1 MVNIVDLAPKMISTI
16 FEYLEQTKDRQCLAK
31 SHPVFKEAIAIYAVE
46 SKCYE
51 KIQIESLPIEDW
63 SFILSACGSTVLHI
77 ACYSAEIASAAVK
90 LASEYCP
97 NLKEL
102 IIPIRH
108 EYWNEV
114 KPLLVGLE
122 NLKGL
127 ILRND
132 YTPIDLTALVKLPG
146 LITLLLFAFNPKDVL
161 PVVNLLQLK
170 NICIRNVDIV
180 LNIYEF
186 CRGMAQ
192 LESIELEKVHIN
204 FPATFTRDPLWSKLR
219 YLKIGVVRV
228 SSEMPYLPKL
238 KILYI
243 KCHSDIE
250 LGKILGRS
258 VTRYSNT
265 LLALRLY
272 CTDKCSSHENNAKT
286 IGQLKALKSLVF
298 SNLNNTYLHFIK
310 SDQLQ
315 KVIILSSNKITN
327 SSILGLL
334 RGCKNLR
341 YLDVSGCRRANKN
354 VVGPLINILKKN
366 NVQPENPL
374 VLTVHLK
381 SFGDVNQGTGT
392 SNPYYNLLVVKICE
406 NFIRERPFTVPD
418 PLFETEYFVHE

>member
-1 MVNIVDLAPKMISTI
+1 MMNIVDLAPEMISTI
-16 FEYLEQTKDRQCLAK
+16 FKYLEQTKDRQCLAK

-46 SKCYE
+46 TKCYE
-51 KIQIESLPIEDW
+51 KIQIERLPIEDW
-63 SFILSACGSTVLHI
+63 SFILSACGSTVLQFS
-77 ACYSAEIASAAVK
+77 CYRAQIASAAVK

-97 NLKEL
+97 NLQEL
-102 IIPIRH
+102 SIPIRH

-122 NLKGL
+122 KLENL

-132 YTPIDLTALVKLPG
+132 YTPIDLTDLMNLPE
-146 LITLLLFAFNPKDVL
+146 LIALLLFAFNPKDVL
-161 PVVNLLQLK
+161 PVVNLSQLK
-170 NICIRNVDIV
+170 NLCIRNVDV
-180 LNIYEF
+180 VFNIYEF

-192 LESIELEKVHIN
+192 IETIELDSVHIN
-204 FPATFTRDPLWSKLR
+204 FPATLIRDPLWPKLR
-219 YLKIGVVRV
+219 FLKIRVVRV
-228 SSEMPYLPKL
+228 SNEMPYLPQL
-238 KILYI
+238 KILHI
-243 KCHSDIE
+243 KCNSDIE

-258 VTRYSNT
+258 VTSYSNT

-272 CTDKCSSHENNAKT
+272 CTDKGSSHENNAKT
-286 IGQLKALKSLVF
+286 IGLLKALKSLVF
-298 SNLNNTYLHFIK
+298 FNLNSTYLHFIK

-327 SSILGLL
+327 SGILGLL

-354 VVGPLINILKKN
+354 VVGPLINILKNN

-418 PLFETEYFVHE
+418 PLFEAEYFE